1 MEKLSKNQKSLI
13 SIHIIRMILEL
24 FISTFLTSH
33 ILSFSADNVL
43 GTGLLNVGLFFVAE
57 FAVYAIL
64 YYFICFYVDRSNRIG
79 FLRVGIFVNLCLLV
93 LLVFFGEQLASWV
106 ILAGVIVGISDAFY
120 YPSYLV
126 MKNEFTSRK
135 TVKQYNISNTILT
148 NISKVIVPTIL
159 GFLIDASSYSN
170 IAIYIIIISVVQFV
184 LTFLIKTKRPENSK
198 FELKPF
204 FKFLKETPDIR
215 NKIRYTY
222 FNAFLVGAKST
233 YKIIVIVLTI
243 YTFKT
248 NLSLGLFTSVFA
260 ILTILILMLFK
271 KLDEKP
277 NINKLAIY
285 LIIGILPVFACV
297 VMVAKMTKT
306 TLIIYNFFLTIATY
320 FSEYF
325 GSSERD
331 AIIKHIGRYEFI
343 AEHQFL
349 IETLQNISRIIAY
362 AVLAIVGLIGNIL
375 VFKILL
381 IVLILSNPLKY
392 LVMYKQRIIRIE
404 YENTALKK
412 QTEEA
417 VAVKSNENLNL
428 EPTSDLNLNNN

>member
-1 MEKLSKNQKSLI
+1 MGKLNRNQKTLI
-13 SIHIIRMILEL
+13 SVHLIRMILEL
-24 FISTFLTSH
+24 FTNTFLTSH

-57 FAVYAIL
+57 FTVYAIL
-64 YYFICFYVDRSNRIG
+64 YYIVCFYVDRSNRIG

-135 TVKQYNISNTILT
+135 TVKEYNISSTILT
-148 NISKVIVPTIL
+148 NISKVVVPTLL
-159 GFLIDASSYSN
+159 GFLIDVSSYSN
-170 IAIYIIIISVVQFV
+170 IAIYIIIISLLQFG
-184 LTFLIKTKRPENSK
+184 LSFIIKTKRPENSQ

-204 FKFLKETPDIR
+204 FKFLKDNKDVR
-215 NKIRYTY
+215 NKIKYTY

-248 NLSLGLFTSVFA
+248 NLSLGLFTSAFS
-260 ILTILILMLFK
+260 ILTILLLMLFK
-271 KLDEKP
+271 KLDNKQTA
-277 NINKLAIY
+277 NKLWFY
-285 LIIGILPVFACV
+285 LLVGILPVISCV
-297 VMVAKMTKT
+297 ILVAKMTKV
-306 TLIIYNFFLTIATY
+306 TLIIYNFFLTVATY

-331 AIIKHIGRYEFI
+331 AIIKHIGKYEYI

-349 IETLQNISRIIAY
+349 IETLQNVSRMIAY
-362 AVLAIVGLIGNIL
+362 GVLAVVGLIGNIT
-375 VFKILL
+375 VFKVLL

-392 LVMYKQRIIRIE
+392 LVMYKQRKIRIE
-404 YENTALKK
+404 FEMAAAAK
-412 QTEEA
+412 QT
-417 VAVKSNENLNL
+417 NEVIAETESPIKEL
-428 EPTSDLNLNNN
+428 TV

>member
-1 MEKLSKNQKSLI
+1 MGKLNKNQKSLI

-57 FAVYAIL
+57 FVIYAIL

-135 TVKQYNISNTILT
+135 TVKDYNISNTILT
-148 NISKVIVPTIL
+148 NIAKVVVPTLL
-159 GFLIDASSYSN
+159 GFLIDVSSYSN
-170 IAIYIIIISVVQFV
+170 IAIYIVIISIIQFG
-184 LTFLIKTKRPENSK
+184 LSFLIKTKRPENSK

-204 FKFLKETPDIR
+204 FKFLKDNKDIR

-233 YKIIVIVLTI
+233 YKIIVVVLTI

-248 NLSLGLFTSVFA
+248 NLSLGLFTSIFA
-260 ILTILILMLFK
+260 VLTILLLMLFK
-271 KLDEKP
+271 KLDENPK
-277 NINKLAIY
+277 INKLIIY
-285 LIIGILPVFACV
+285 LVIGILPVFSCV

-306 TLIIYNFFLTIATY
+306 TLIIYNFFLTVATY

-331 AIIKHIGRYEFI
+331 AIIKHVGKYEYI

-349 IETLQNISRIIAY
+349 IETLQNVSRIISY
-362 AVLAIVGLIGNIL
+362 GILALVGLIGNIT
-375 VFKILL
+375 VFKVLL
-381 IVLILSNPLKY
+381 IVLILSNPIKY
-392 LVMYKQRIIRIE
+392 LVMYKQRKIRME
-404 YENTALKK
+404 YET
-412 QTEEA
+412 A
-417 VAVKSNENLNL
+417 VAETQPAETPVETNQPLK
-428 EPTSDLNLNNN
+428 DLN